1 MEPALTIYN
10 VNDEKSLS
18 SQSSLRKPQLDP
30 LCHILTPIGML
41 GYGFDEALTHQ
52 ALQDLK
58 NSNVP
63 TALIIDSG
71 STDSG
76 PAKLALGIM
85 TSPRGSYER
94 DFTKLLRLA
103 NTFHV
108 PLLIS
113 SAGGD
118 GSDAHVDEFLDIVRE
133 ICEKGNNSYKF
144 KTLAIYSNVSKA
156 KVFHGLHAGEVKG
169 CGASVPELTAS
180 DIEGA
185 ATIVAQMGPEPFV
198 QAMEAEP
205 DFDIIIGG
213 RAYDP
218 SPYVAFCIF
227 QAEKVLAAS
236 GKTLTA
242 EQLGGFTHMG
252 KIMECGAICAT
263 PKSASAMA
271 TVYRDGTFN
280 IKPLNADARC
290 TPSSVA
296 AHTLYEKSRPDILSG
311 PGGNLNLTRSIYTQ
325 LPDQRTVRVHGA
337 TFQFSRDVDLPYT
350 IKLEAAKMVGHR
362 TIFMGGVRDP
372 ILISQMSSFQ
382 SRIQEY
388 VITQNTPSSPSS
400 GEFWKL
406 GFHTYGANGIMGAL
420 EPGDS
425 TFQPRE
431 IFIVGEVLASSQK
444 LATSIAATARVAAAH
459 GAYPG
464 QRGTGGNFAMGVGGK
479 LEVEMGPCAEFCIYH
494 LMPLRVGEE
503 GAKRIGDNR
512 VMSKSDSSTLPLFSW
527 KMSIIGKGDLT
538 VAPEPPVRSSPAT
551 ALDPPRQNPRP
562 SQPSTLNLTS
572 PLTLTDI
579 APVIRSKNSGPYEIT
594 LDVVFSSLPVYA
606 IIKASSLLTPAT
618 LARMYHLHEADIV
631 WCGFFDQA
639 MAWKCTLPRRGD
651 AGERRIA
658 GGFMEADVH
667 ASQQYAGLLG
677 LELGEEVRGRI
688 RELGLG
694 GGGE

>member
-1 MEPALTIYN
+1 MEPALTISKVY
-10 VNDEKSLS
+10 DERSLS
-18 SQSSLRKPQLDP
+18 LQPNPRTAQLDP

-52 ALQDLK
+52 ALRDLK

-63 TALIIDSG
+63 TALILDSG

-76 PAKLALGIM
+76 PAKLALGVM
-85 TSPRGSYER
+85 TSPRSSYER

-118 GSDAHVDEFLDIVRE
+118 GSDAHVDEFVDIVRE
-133 ICEKGNNSYKF
+133 ICDKGNDSYQF

-156 KVFHGLHAGEVKG
+156 KVFHSLHAGEVAG
-169 CGASVPELTAS
+169 CSASVPELTAS
-180 DIEGA
+180 DIEDA

-252 KIMECGAICAT
+252 KIMECGALCAT

-271 TVYRDGTFN
+271 TVYQDGTFD

-290 TPSSVA
+290 TPVSVA

-311 PGGNLNLTRSIYTQ
+311 PGGNLNLTHSLYAQ
-325 LPDQRTVRVHGA
+325 LPDQRTVRVYGA
-337 TFQFSRDVDLPYT
+337 TFQSSRSINLPYT
-350 IKLEAAKMVGHR
+350 VKLEAAKIVGHR
-362 TIFMGGVRDP
+362 TIFMGGIRDP
-372 ILISQMSSFQ
+372 ILISQISSFQ

-388 VITQNTPSSPSS
+388 VTTQNPPPSSPSS

-425 TFQPRE
+425 TYQPRE
-431 IFIVGEVLASSQK
+431 VFIVGEALASSQK
-444 LATSIAATARVAAAH
+444 LATSIAATARIAAVH

-479 LEVEMGPCAEFCIYH
+479 LEVGMGPCAEFCIYH
-494 LMPLRVGEE
+494 LIPLRVEEE
-503 GAKRIGDNR
+503 GAKRIGSS
-512 VMSKSDSSTLPLFSW
+512 VMMESESTLPLFSW
-527 KMSIIGKGDLT
+527 KMSIIGKGDFT
-538 VAPEPPVRSSPAT
+538 VAPEPPVPSSAT
-551 ALDPPRQNPRP
+551 ALDLPRQNPRP

-572 PLTLTDI
+572 PRTLMDI
-579 APVIRSKNSGPYEIT
+579 APIIRSKNSGPYEIT
-594 LDVVFSSLPVYA
+594 LDVVFSSPAVYN
-606 IIKASSLLTPAT
+606 IIKGASLLTPTT
-618 LARMYHLHEADIV
+618 LARIYHLKEEDII

-639 MAWKCTLPRRGD
+639 MAWKCTIPRRGD
-651 AGERRIA
+651 DGERKIA
-658 GGFMEADVH
+658 GGFMETDVH

-677 LELGEEVRGRI
+677 LELGDEVRGEI
-688 RELGLG
+688 RGLG
-694 GGGE
+694 IVG

>member
-1 MEPALTIYN
+1 MEPALTISK
-10 VNDEKSLS
+10 VNDEKSLTL
-18 SQSSLRKPQLDP
+18 QSSLRNPQLDP

-41 GYGFDEALTHQ
+41 GYGFNEALTHQ

-58 NSNVP
+58 NGNVP
-63 TALIIDSG
+63 TALIVDSG

-76 PAKLALGIM
+76 PAKLALGVM
-85 TSPRGSYER
+85 TSPRSSYER

-133 ICEKGNNSYKF
+133 ICDKGND
-144 KTLAIYSNVSKA
+144 NVSKA
-156 KVFHGLHAGEVKG
+156 KVFHSLHDGEVEG

-227 QAEKVLAAS
+227 QAGKVLAAS
-236 GKTLTA
+236 GRTLTA
-242 EQLGGFTHMG
+242 EQMGGFTHMG
-252 KIMECGAICAT
+252 KIMECGALCAT

-271 TVYRDGTFN
+271 TVYRDGTFD
-280 IKPLNADARC
+280 IKPLNLDARC

-296 AHTLYEKSRPDILSG
+296 SHTLYEKSRPDILSG
-311 PGGNLNLTRSIYTQ
+311 PGGNLNLTNSLYIQ
-325 LPDQRTVRVHGA
+325 LPDQRTVRVYGA
-337 TFQFSRDVDLPYT
+337 TFQFSRAVNLPYT
-350 IKLEAAKMVGHR
+350 VKLEAAKIVGHR

-372 ILISQMSSFQ
+372 ILISQIPSFQ
-382 SRIQEY
+382 SLIQEY
-388 VITQNTPSSPSS
+388 VTTQNPPSSPPS

-431 IFIVGEVLASSQK
+431 IFLVGEALASSQK
-444 LATSIAATARVAAAH
+444 LANSIAATARVAATH

-494 LMPLRVGEE
+494 LIPLRVGEE
-503 GAKRIGDNR
+503 GAKRIGDS
-512 VMSKSDSSTLPLFSW
+512 VTSKSESTLPLFSW
-527 KMSIIGKGDLT
+527 KMSIIGKGDPM
-538 VAPEPPVRSSPAT
+538 VAPEPPVLSSSAT
-551 ALDPPRQNPRP
+551 ALDLPRQDPKP

-572 PLTLTDI
+572 PRTLTDI

-594 LDVVFSSLPVYA
+594 LDVVFSSLPVYN
-606 IIKASSLLTPAT
+606 IIKASSLLTPTT
-618 LARMYHLHEADIV
+618 LARMYHLKEEDIV

-639 MAWKCTLPRRGD
+639 MAWKCTIPRCGD
-651 AGERRIA
+651 DGERKVA
-658 GGFMEADVH
+658 GGFMETDVH

-677 LELGEEVRGRI
+677 LELGEDVRGEI
-688 RELGLG
+688 RGLG
-694 GGGE
+694 IATCS